1 MYRRGP
7 FWGGRYMRRRGF
19 PLFPM
24 GMYGMGMGGG
34 GLIGDLMAGGIGY
47 MMGRQ
52 SAQQAPQYQS
62 PQYQNPQYQPQQV
75 PQNQPPQYQPQQ
87 APQYQPPQAPQ
98 YQPPQ
103 YQPQQAPQ
111 YQPPQYQASGATPNQ
126 QGTAGSGVNERLA
139 QLKLLGHLRDSGLLT
154 NDEFETEKQK
164 IMQGS

>member
-24 GMYGMGMGGG
+24 GGYGMGMGGG

-47 MMGRQ
+47 LMGKQ
-52 SAQQAPQYQS
+52 SAQ
-62 PQYQNPQYQPQQV
+62 
-75 PQNQPPQYQPQQ
+75 
-87 APQYQPPQAPQ
+87 QAPQ

-103 YQPQQAPQ
+103 YQPQQAQQYQAPQ
-111 YQPPQYQASGATPNQ
+111 YQPPQYQPQYQTPQYQPPPSQSQAQQYQAPQYHASAETPNQ
-126 QGTAGSGVNERLA
+126 QVTAASGVNERLA

-154 NDEFETEKQK
+154 NDEFEVEKQK
-164 IMQGS
+164 IMQGL